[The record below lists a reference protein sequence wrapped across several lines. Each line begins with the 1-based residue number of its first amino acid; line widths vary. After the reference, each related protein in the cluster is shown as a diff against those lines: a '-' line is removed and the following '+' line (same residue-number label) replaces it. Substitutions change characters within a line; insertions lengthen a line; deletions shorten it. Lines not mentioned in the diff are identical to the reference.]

1 MDLRIP
7 EEQARYQWH
16 GQTLPDLRYQ
26 WHGPTNPALVEA
38 RRQYARNSQE
48 LAIAK
53 ANSHKKKPPP
63 PKCSAK
69 NKFEQPPLVHG
80 NSIKN

>member
-7 EEQARYQWH
+7 EEARRYHWH

-38 RRQYARNSQE
+38 RRAQAR
-48 LAIAK
+48 A
-53 ANSHKKKPPP
+53 SH
-63 PKCSAK
+63 
-69 NKFEQPPLVHG
+69 
-80 NSIKN
+80 

>member
-7 EEQARYQWH
+7 EEVRRYHWH

-38 RRQYARNSQE
+38 RRASVRAS
-48 LAIAK
+48 AAK
-53 ANSHKKKPPP
+53 VLPTRKPPP
-63 PKCSAK
+63 PKRPQSSI
-69 NKFEQPPLVHG
+69 PPNG
-80 NSIKN
+80 PPP